1 MDSKLLLVAHGSR
14 LWLVDQH
21 AADERVQLEAL
32 QQHLAADLARQ
43 LPQGGEAGQQQQQQ
57 QEQARLL
64 QSVVP
69 DASLVSGVGVPWD
82 MQAQYQS
89 TCLTPVACC
98 TARQSSD
105 PALAL
110 LSLIVN
116 RTVSCLSV

>member
-1 MDSKLLLVAHGSR
+1 VDSKLLLVAHGSR

-32 QQHLAADLARQ
+32 QQHLAADLARA
-43 LPQGGEAGQQQQQQ
+43 LVQGGEAGQQQQQQQ

-82 MQAQYQS
+82 MQAQYHS
-89 TCLTPVACC
+89 TCLVQVHAAPL
-98 TARQSSD
+98 AR
-105 PALAL
+105 AVTLH
-110 LSLIVN
+110 
-116 RTVSCLSV
+116 